1 MPEPRSVDERPADP
15 SAPGADCDPP
25 PRAVLASPAVPLF
38 ALAALGL
45 LGSEGAR
52 LAGSSTA
59 VALLGPV
66 SGPLLGLAGALFL
79 AALCSSLS
87 AALLRVLPTS
97 FDGNAVDTG
106 TRADLRRHL
115 GESLE
120 RTERLAAHASV
131 AAFVLRAGAIAL
143 VHELVG
149 RLLGAGPDGTRADA
163 PGPVVHVLTTA
174 LAGGALV
181 HVTTQSIPLAIA
193 QAHAERLLP
202 RVLPV
207 VAPAL
212 LPFGW
217 ISDALRWLRLP
228 FLRLVSTPDASHE
241 TRRLVEGFRVLV
253 EEAELEGDLGQST
266 QELIANVIEF
276 TGADAA
282 EVMTPR
288 TEIRAIAEDEPLEAA
303 IAAFAQS
310 GYSRIPVYRE
320 TIDTVVGTLTA
331 LEAARAVAE
340 GRLATTRIQAVMRPP
355 LLVPETKLVPELL
368 ADFRRERQKMAI
380 VIDEYGGTAGLVTL
394 ADVMAEVLGEVE
406 DEYAQRDERI
416 TGLECGGASVDAGL
430 HVSEVNEE
438 LGLELPEEEDFE
450 TLAGF
455 VLSELGRIPAQ
466 GEAFDRDGVAYEI
479 LDASDRRIVRVA
491 VRRPSGPRLPAR
503 PSAPGTRSTTGKGQ
517 RDGSRSETRDEGP
530 DGRTVGRAG

>member
-1 MPEPRSVDERPADP
+1 M
-15 SAPGADCDPP
+15 
-25 PRAVLASPAVPLF
+25 
-38 ALAALGL
+38 AALGL
-45 LGSEGAR
+45 LGTEGAR
-52 LAGSSTA
+52 LAGNGPA
-59 VALLGPV
+59 LALLGPV
-66 SGPLLGLAGALFL
+66 SGPLLGLAGTLFL
-79 AALCSSLS
+79 AGLCSSLS

-97 FDGNAVDTG
+97 FDGHAVDTG

-120 RTERLAAHASV
+120 RTERLAADASV

-143 VHELVG
+143 VHELV
-149 RLLGAGPDGTRADA
+149 RVLLGAGPDA
-163 PGPVVHVLTTA
+163 PGPFVHILTTA

-202 RVLPV
+202 QVLPV

-217 ISDALRWLRLP
+217 ISRALRWLRLP

-310 GYSRIPVYRE
+310 GYSRIPVYRD

-340 GRLATTRIQAVMRPP
+340 GRLGTTRIQTVMRPP

-438 LGLELPEEEDFE
+438 LDLELPEEEDFE

-455 VLSELGRIPAQ
+455 VLSELGRIPAE
-466 GEAFDRDGVAYEI
+466 GEAFERDGVAYEI
-479 LDASDRRIVRVA
+479 LEASDRRIVRVA
-491 VRRPSGPRLPAR
+491 VRRVSGPRLPAR
-503 PSAPGTRSTTGKGQ
+503 PSAAGTRPTHGEGARS
-517 RDGSRSETRDEGP
+517 GSPSEGP
-530 DGRTVGRAG
+530 DERTVGRAG